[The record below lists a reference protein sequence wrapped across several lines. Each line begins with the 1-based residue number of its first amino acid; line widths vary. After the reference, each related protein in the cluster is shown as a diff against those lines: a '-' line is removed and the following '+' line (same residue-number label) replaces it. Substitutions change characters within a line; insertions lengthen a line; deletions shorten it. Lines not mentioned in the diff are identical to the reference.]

1 MKKGEIIWAI
11 SKLEG
16 QPKRKIYFCFRKTPV
31 LLHSLTSF
39 DYSLQIIKY
48 LIISASHTDSS
59 DNNPIIQFPNH
70 STFTFVDH
78 QIIQFFL
85 LCNFVLDTFGKG
97 NSSLHIDQL
106 GQTYQKIEICI
117 LCIYWLVLVP
127 FQIFFQISSFCSLLV
142 FSWKFCSFQ
151 ISELVRF

>member
-1 MKKGEIIWAI
+1 MGVQWLMKKGEIIWAI

-97 NSSLHIDQL
+97 NSSLHID
-106 GQTYQKIEICI
+106 
-117 LCIYWLVLVP
+117 
-127 FQIFFQISSFCSLLV
+127 
-142 FSWKFCSFQ
+142 
-151 ISELVRF
+151 